1 MKAISPMQRRCLL
14 VAAATALV
22 AVAIS
27 PAARA
32 ADPAGAFPTK
42 PIRIIVPFP
51 AGGYSDSL
59 ARIIATD
66 MSNSFGQSVMV
77 DNRPGAGGN
86 IGADLVAKSAPD
98 GYNLVM
104 GTIGT
109 QAINP
114 WIYQRMPYDAA
125 KDFEP
130 IAFVAD
136 AETVLVVNPSVG
148 ARSVAELIALAKA
161 KPGSLTFAS
170 GGPGTTG
177 HLAGELFK
185 ATTKTFITH
194 IPYKGNVPALTDL
207 VGGQVTMSFATMQP
221 ALPFIKSGKLIA
233 LATLGTQRTPALPDV
248 PTLREAGLK
257 DFEVRNWTGLLATAG
272 TPAAVTQK
280 LALEVDKSMNSPTVR
295 SMMAAQGLSYTRMGP
310 QTFTT
315 FVKSESTKWAAI
327 AGAAHVKAD

>member
-1 MKAISPMQRRCLL
+1 MNANSSLRRQCLF
-14 VAAATALV
+14 VAAATALAGV
-22 AVAIS
+22 VISSAVQ
-27 PAARA
+27 A
-32 ADPAGAFPTK
+32 ADPAGTFPAK

-66 MSNSFGQSVMV
+66 MSTSFGQSVVV

-86 IGADLVAKSAPD
+86 IGTDLVAKSAPD

-136 AETVLVVNPSVG
+136 AETVLVVNPTVS

-233 LATLGTQRTPALPDV
+233 LATLGTQRTAALPNV

-257 DFEVRNWTGLLATAG
+257 DFEVRNWTGLLAAAG
-272 TPAAVTQK
+272 TPPAVAQK
-280 LALEVDKSMNSPTVR
+280 LALEVDKSMNSPRVK
-295 SMMAAQGLSYTRMGP
+295 SIMAEQGLSYIRMGP
-310 QTFTT
+310 QAFTA
-315 FVKSESTKWAAI
+315 FVKSESAKWAAI
-327 AGAAHVKAD
+327 AGAAQVKAD